1 MQLLKIITKN
11 ALRHK
16 LRTFLTILGVAIA
29 ILAFGLLRTVIS
41 AWYAGVEASS
51 ASRLVT
57 RNSISLIFPLPL
69 SYKDKIRQVDGVKLV
84 SFGNWFGGIYID
96 EKNFFANYA
105 VEPKGYLTL
114 YPEII
119 IPEDQKKAFL
129 QDRKGAVAG
138 RILIERYGWKIGDI
152 ITLKGTIFPGEWDF
166 VLRGI
171 YKGRDKTV
179 DESALFFQWDYLN
192 ETLKKTTPLR
202 ADQVGWYMIGI
213 TNPNLAADVAVRIDK
228 TFKNSLAE
236 TLTETEKAFQ
246 LGFISMTEAIVIAI
260 KLVSFVVIFI
270 IMVVVANTMAM
281 TARERIGEYAVFKT
295 LGFGGWH
302 IARLI
307 FGESL
312 LISLIGCILGI
323 VLTFPAAD
331 IFSSSLRTY
340 FPVFNVATKTIYMDI
355 GASVLVGSV
364 AAVFPTWRA
373 IKIRIADGLRRIG

>member
-1 MQLLKIITKN
+1 MHILKLITKN
-11 ALRHK
+11 AFRHK
-16 LRTFLTILGVAIA
+16 LRTVLTILGVTVA

-69 SYKDKIRQVDGVKLV
+69 SYKDKIRQIEGVELV

-105 VEPKGYLTL
+105 VEPEGYLKL
-114 YPEII
+114 YPEIM
-119 IPEDQKKAFL
+119 IPEDQKKAFF

-138 RILIERYGWKIGDI
+138 RILMEKYGWKIGDT
-152 ITLKGTIFPGEWDF
+152 ITLKGTIFPGDWDF
-166 VLRGI
+166 VIRGI
-171 YKGRDKTV
+171 YRGRDKTV
-179 DESALFFQWDYLN
+179 DESAFFFHWDYLN
-192 ETLKKTTPLR
+192 ETMKKTRPLR

-213 TNPNLAADVAVRIDK
+213 DSPGIAADVAAKIDSA
-228 TFKNSLAE
+228 FKNSLAE

-246 LGFISMTEAIVIAI
+246 LGFISMTEAIVVAI
-260 KLVSFVVIFI
+260 RVVSFVVIFI
-270 IMVVVANTMAM
+270 IMAVVANTMAM
-281 TARERIGEYAVFKT
+281 TARERIGEYAIFKT

-302 IARLI
+302 VAGLI

-312 LISLIGCILGI
+312 FITMIGCASGI
-323 VLTFPAAD
+323 ALTFPAAY
-331 IFSSSLRTY
+331 IFSNALSTY
-340 FPVFNVATKTIYMDI
+340 FPVFNVARKTIYMDI
-355 GASVLVGSV
+355 GASIVVGMV

-373 IKIRIADGLRRIG
+373 VKIRIADGLRRIG

>member
-1 MQLLKIITKN
+1 MQILKIITKN

-69 SYKDKIRQVDGVKLV
+69 SYKDKIRQIDGVKLV

-138 RILIERYGWKIGDI
+138 RILIEKYRWKIGDI

-171 YKGRDKTV
+171 YTGRDKTV
-179 DESALFFQWDYLN
+179 DESAFFFQWDYLN

-246 LGFISMTEAIVIAI
+246 LGFISMTEAIIIAI

>member
-1 MQLLKIITKN
+1 MQILKIITKN

-69 SYKDKIRQVDGVKLV
+69 SYKDKIRQIDGVKLV

-138 RILIERYGWKIGDI
+138 RILIEKYRWKIGDI

-171 YKGRDKTV
+171 YTGRDKTV
-179 DESALFFQWDYLN
+179 DESAFFFQWDYLN
-192 ETLKKTTPLR
+192 ETLKKTTPMR

-246 LGFISMTEAIVIAI
+246 LGFISMTEAIIIAI